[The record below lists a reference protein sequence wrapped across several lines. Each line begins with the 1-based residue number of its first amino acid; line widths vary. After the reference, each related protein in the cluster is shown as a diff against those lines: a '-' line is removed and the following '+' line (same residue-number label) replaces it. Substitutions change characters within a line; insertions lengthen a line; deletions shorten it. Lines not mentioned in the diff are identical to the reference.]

1 MMRRS
6 YLRRF
11 MRQVRL
17 CSSKAAKGG
26 ERSYKLLVVGGGSGG
41 IATAAKFASKL
52 GKGRVGVLEPR
63 DTHCYQPLW
72 TLVGGGIKQVS
83 SSSKPMSDVMP
94 SQAEWIQDQA
104 ETFAPQE
111 NTVVTKHG
119 IKIKYDFLVVAMG
132 IQVRFDMIEGL
143 MEALETPYVCSN
155 YSYNTVTKTYKV
167 MQALKEG
174 NAIFTYPATP
184 IKCPGAAQKIMYLTD
199 AYLRKEG
206 RRDKVDIIFN
216 SSMGVIFGVR
226 KYADALWDVVKGR
239 GITVN
244 LKHEL
249 VQVLPNKKQAI
260 FRLLDSTANPK
271 ETVTFKYNMLHVVP
285 PMTPSAVLK
294 TAPSFTDNAGYL
306 DVDGETLQH
315 KRYANVF
322 GIGDCTN
329 VPTSKTAAAVA
340 GELGILRK
348 NLTNVMEGKAPT
360 KKYNGYTS
368 CPLVTSY
375 DKCILA
381 EFDSKAEPLETF
393 PFNQAQERTSM
404 FYMKRDMLPFIY
416 WNLFLKGYWEGPG
429 FFRKVMHLGFSK

>member
-1 MMRRS
+1 
-6 YLRRF
+6 
-11 MRQVRL
+11 
-17 CSSKAAKGG
+17 
-26 ERSYKLLVVGGGSGG
+26 
-41 IATAAKFASKL
+41 
-52 GKGRVGVLEPR
+52 
-63 DTHCYQPLW
+63 
-72 TLVGGGIKQVS
+72 
-83 SSSKPMSDVMP
+83 MSEVIP
-94 SQAEWIQDQA
+94 SQAEWIQDAAQ
-104 ETFAPQE
+104 TFAPQE

-119 IKIKYDFLVVAMG
+119 LK
-132 IQVRFDMIEGL
+132 IEGL
-143 MEALETPYVCSN
+143 VEALETPYVCSN
-155 YSYNTVTKTYKV
+155 YSYNTVTKTYQA
-167 MQALKEG
+167 MQALKD
-174 NAIFTYPATP
+174 TP
-184 IKCPGAAQKIMYLTD
+184 SSPTP
-199 AYLRKEG
+199 RPSSEG

-216 SSMGVIFGVR
+216 TSMGVIFGVR

-244 LKHEL
+244 MKHEL
-249 VQVLPNKKQAI
+249 VQVLPNKREAV

-285 PMTPSAVLK
+285 PMTPSAILK
-294 TAPSFTDNAGYL
+294 TGPSFTDNTGYL

-315 KRYANVF
+315 KRYPNVF

-348 NLTNVMEGKAPT
+348 NLTNVMKGKAPT

-393 PFNQAQERTSM
+393 PFNQAKERTSM

-416 WNLFLKGYWEGPG
+416 WNLFL
-429 FFRKVMHLGFSK
+429 R

>member
-6 YLRRF
+6 SLRRF

-17 CSSKAAKGG
+17 CSSKAAEGG

-52 GKGRVGVLEPR
+52 GKGKVGVLEPH

-83 SSSKPMSDVMP
+83 SSFKPMSEVMP
-94 SQAEWIQDQA
+94 SQADWIKDAA

-119 IKIKYDFLVVAMG
+119 LKIKYDFLVVAMG

-155 YSYNTVTKTYKV
+155 YSYNTVTKTYQA

-249 VQVLPNKKQAI
+249 VQVVPNRREAV
-260 FRLLDSTANPK
+260 FRLLDSTDNPK
-271 ETVTFKYNMLHVVP
+271 ETVKFKYNMLHVVP
-285 PMTPSAVLK
+285 PMTPSSVLK

-315 KRYANVF
+315 KRYRNVF

-340 GELGILRK
+340 GEIGILRK

-393 PFNQAQERTSM
+393 PFNQAKERTSM

-429 FFRKVMHLGFSK
+429 IFRKAMRLGFSK

>member
-1 MMRRS
+1 MRRS
-6 YLRRF
+6 SLRRF

-17 CSSKAAKGG
+17 CSSKAAEGG

-52 GKGRVGVLEPR
+52 GKGKVGVLEPH

-83 SSSKPMSDVMP
+83 SSFKPMSEVMP
-94 SQAEWIQDQA
+94 SQADWIKDAA

-119 IKIKYDFLVVAMG
+119 LKIKYDFLVVAMG

-155 YSYNTVTKTYKV
+155 YSYNTVTKTYQA

-249 VQVLPNKKQAI
+249 VQVVPNRREAV
-260 FRLLDSTANPK
+260 FRLLDSTDNPK
-271 ETVTFKYNMLHVVP
+271 ETVKFKYNMLHVVP
-285 PMTPSAVLK
+285 PDDAL
-294 TAPSFTDNAGYL
+294 
-306 DVDGETLQH
+306 H
-315 KRYANVF
+315 KRYRNVF

-340 GELGILRK
+340 GEIGILRK

-393 PFNQAQERTSM
+393 PFNQAKERTSM

-429 FFRKVMHLGFSK
+429 IFRKAMRLGFSK